1 MRVNSGWFGALST
14 LECSLCGQCGWWVR
28 AEVIGQPDLN
38 GQRHLGSLA
47 ALQKP
52 ARWPRLIRTHARTLP
67 LRACSHR
74 ECSGTR
80 RGNQQAIAQKVGLA
94 RAQPEGLGVTRG
106 AAR

>member
-14 LECSLCGQCGWWVR
+14 LECSLCGQYGWWVR

-52 ARWPRLIRTHARTLP
+52 ARWPRLIRTNARFLCVRFHIESAAAHAEATSKRLRRRCALP
-67 LRACSHR
+67 EHSL
-74 ECSGTR
+74 
-80 RGNQQAIAQKVGLA
+80 KVWA
-94 RAQPEGLGVTRG
+94 
-106 AAR
+106 